1 MHDDN
6 KLREARVKFLDIE
19 TFPGTRLWCGI
30 CNSIHLP
37 KLSLLDQE
45 E

>member
-19 TFPGTRLWCGI
+19 TFPGTCLWLRVCD
-30 CNSIHLP
+30 SIHLAELRP
-37 KLSLLDQE
+37 LDQE